1 MKKWICLCLV
11 LILAL
16 GFAVPASAASYKV
29 ASPKWVTID
38 GKVSEKEW
46 GKPIYKG
53 VTLKKA
59 EEGKVDDQVTAW
71 WYDTTHNKDASFDLY
86 VTNNDKYIGLACV
99 IHNVDEDGYEKADWR
114 KMGFHFSLS
123 PYDEETGVPHGMYQ
137 GKEYEHYTSY
147 RIYQKADGSLV
158 AQCRTQGMTMRDI
171 YPNADYIAKY
181 DPATRTMT
189 YEVLVPYSYTKV
201 VLGETEEMAF
211 SATVALDYYS
221 NSVSAS
227 TDGSNRFLI
236 GTAAQLCG
244 GAGKYAHKGHC
255 IRIKLATKEQ
265 IDKVKP
271 KSTQASY
278 PQNTTIQDMDTDFYS
293 EPAFFE
299 KVMLSVESNLILWIS
314 AGVGVACVIT
324 IVLVCLLGRKK
335 KKPTSTGEGGD
346 QS

>member
-11 LILAL
+11 LIMAL

-38 GKVSEKEW
+38 GKVDKKEW
-46 GKPIYKG
+46 GNPIYKG

-59 EEGKVDDQVTAW
+59 EEGKIDDQVTAW
-71 WYDTTHNKDASFDLY
+71 WFDTTGNKDASFDLY
-86 VTNNDKYIGLACV
+86 VTNNDKNIGFACV
-99 IHNVDEDGYEKADWR
+99 IHNVDQEVFERADWR
-114 KMGFHFSLS
+114 KMGFHFTLS
-123 PYDEETGVPHGMYQ
+123 PYVEETDVPHGMYQ
-137 GKEYEHYTSY
+137 GKEYEHYTGY
-147 RIYQKADGSLV
+147 RIYQKADGTLV
-158 AQCRTQGMTMRDI
+158 AQCRSQGMTMRDL
-171 YPNADYIAKY
+171 YPNSDYIAKY

-189 YEVLVPYSYTKV
+189 YEVLVPYIYTKV
-201 VLGETEEMAF
+201 SLDHHEEIAF
-211 SATVALDYYS
+211 SATIALDYYS

-227 TDGSNRFLI
+227 TDGSNRWQI
-236 GTAAQLCG
+236 GTGAVNCG
-244 GAGKYAHKGHC
+244 GPEKFAHKGHC

-265 IDKVKP
+265 IEKAAPKAKKP
-271 KSTQASY
+271 TFTQAVS
-278 PQNTTIQDMDTDFYS
+278 PQDLDIDIHS

-299 KVMLSVESNLILWIS
+299 KVMLNVESNLILWIS
-314 AGVGVACVIT
+314 AAVGVACVIT